1 MVTAAEPAEREASRK
16 EASEELLA
24 SFKTWSLQVWNDMT
38 VSTDASTPYTISK
51 LKPRL
56 TSLPLTRLRVRS
68 FS

>member
-38 VSTDASTPYTISK
+38 VSTEAPTP
-51 LKPRL
+51 
-56 TSLPLTRLRVRS
+56 TRFRS
-68 FS
+68 